1 MSSLAT
7 NIKHF
12 KQRLNDKERDLLAE
26 ITRLDGE
33 AQVSGEAG
41 QVRDSTDDAT
51 SSQGISES
59 LQEDTLAS
67 QTLTQVHDAL
77 RRIEDGAYGK
87 CAACGRQIEAAR
99 LEAIPWAPYCL
110 EDQEKQEADMLV
122 ASTFHVDERVHA
134 SHQKAAEQHDLAA
147 RAHRTAAEHNEKGD
161 NPNGNWHSE
170 RALEYAEHAYRLA
183 KDAHNKSGQIGS
195 L

>member
-26 ITRLDGE
+26 ITRLEGE
-33 AQVSGEAG
+33 AQVSGEAE
-41 QVRDSTDDAT
+41 VRDSTDDAT
-51 SSQGISES
+51 SSQGTSES

-110 EDQEKQEADMLV
+110 EDQEKQEADMLSRTV
-122 ASTFHVDERVHA
+122 VSTFHVEERVHE
-134 SHQKAAEQHDLAA
+134 SHQKAAEQHELAA

-161 NPNGNWHSE
+161 NPTGNWHSE
-170 RALEYAEHAYRLA
+170 
-183 KDAHNKSGQIGS
+183 GS
-195 L
+195 STLSTLRDLQRTPTINLGR